1 MIKIL
6 SLYYRNF
13 NYGGQL
19 QAWALCHVLNCLG
32 KDCVQISFDS
42 GSTCKRSLWLRF
54 SGITVEKI
62 LNKLNQLCNLNFKK
76 KLVSRK
82 TKFLEFENRIPHTV
96 VYDKKTISKSVHP
109 DDIFVVGS
117 DQVWNPDWTSSTY
130 FLDFVPTSN
139 LKIAYAASFG
149 KSEIS
154 IDFMKQVSKYLDD
167 FTFISV
173 REKDAEKLLKNSLG
187 KKARLV
193 LDPTLLVNEAEWKKL
208 AVSPQVRKPYLFVY
222 LLGTNSKHKKLIK
235 EYARR
240 KHLKIVYIPHVHFSY
255 QISDYGFADEEL
267 YNVGPEEFLGLI
279 QNATE
284 VITDSFHGCVFS
296 IVFKKQFC
304 AFKRHRDNTSINMN
318 SRLYTLF
325 DSFNL
330 KTRLVKDDFFI
341 EDVQKL
347 MSSTIDYENIEKSL
361 DKLREQS
368 LNYLIKA
375 ISKNDEHT

>member
-19 QAWALCHVLNCLG
+19 QAWALCHVLKRLG

-42 GSTCKRSLWLRF
+42 GSTCKRSLWSRF
-54 SGITVEKI
+54 SGITVEKF

-76 KLVSRK
+76 KLIIRK
-82 TKFLEFENRIPHTV
+82 TKFLEFEKKIPHTA
-96 VYDKKTISKSVHP
+96 VYDRKTISKCVRP
-109 DDIFVVGS
+109 DDIFIVGS
-117 DQVWNPDWTSSTY
+117 DQVWNPDWTSNIY

-154 IDFMKQVSKYLDD
+154 TDFMKQVSKYLED
-167 FTFISV
+167 FAFISV
-173 REKDAEKLLKNSLG
+173 REKEAEKVLKNSLS
-187 KKARLV
+187 KKVHLV
-193 LDPTLLVNEAEWKKL
+193 LDPTLLVNEVEWGKL
-208 AVSPQVRKPYLFVY
+208 AVSPQVKEPYLFVY
-222 LLGTNSKHKKLIK
+222 LLGTNANHKKLIK
-235 EYARR
+235 EYATR

-255 QISDYGFADEEL
+255 QISDYSFADEEL
-267 YNVGPEEFLGLI
+267 YNVGPEEFLGLV
-279 QNATE
+279 QNANE

-304 AFKRHRDNTSINMN
+304 AFKRHRDNASVNMN

-325 DSFNL
+325 DFLNL
-330 KTRLVKDDFFI
+330 KTRLVGDDFSI
-341 EDVQKL
+341 EDVEKL
-347 MSSTIDYENIEKSL
+347 MSSSIDYENVEKSL
-361 DKLREQS
+361 EKLREQS

-375 ISKNDEHT
+375 ISKTR